1 MDKGN
6 LKMELSVL
14 KEVRHGTD
22 LLKNLHLKKINK
34 EILFYS
40 YCAIVISRRIYLKSP
55 PKLSND

>member
-22 LLKNLHLKKINK
+22 LLNNLHLKKFNK

-40 YCAIVISRRIYLKSP
+40 HCEIVISRRIYLKSP

>member
-22 LLKNLHLKKINK
+22 LLTNLHLKKVNK

-40 YCAIVISRRIYLKSP
+40 YCAIVISRRIYLKST

>member
-1 MDKGN
+1 
-6 LKMELSVL
+6 MELSVL

-22 LLKNLHLKKINK
+22 LLNNLHLKKVNK

-40 YCAIVISRRIYLKSP
+40 HCAIVISRRIYLKSP